1 MCGRYTL
8 YRSKHLAARYH
19 LADPSAAELLA
30 DINDRYNI
38 APSQD
43 APVITQADGQPHL
56 QLMRWGY
63 LPPWAKDPKDIFKY
77 KTFNARAEGIF
88 HKPMWKTAAR
98 LHRALIPSTG
108 FYEWQQQTDGKH
120 PFLIVPTAGQLPDDI
135 FSFAGLYGTWHD
147 AQGDEQQT
155 YSIITTAANSDM
167 QQIHDRMPVILSCD
181 EESLWLDPAI
191 DDQELLSQLLHP
203 YPDGQLAI
211 HEVSRDVNSS
221 HSDLAHFIEPLNS
234 K

>member
-8 YRSKHLAARYH
+8 YRSKHLTARYH
-19 LADPSAAELLA
+19 LADTSTAELLA
-30 DINDRYNI
+30 GINDRYNI
-38 APSQD
+38 APSQE
-43 APVITQADGQPHL
+43 AAVITQTDGQHHL

-77 KTFNARAEGIF
+77 KTFNTRAEGVF
-88 HKPMWKTAAR
+88 DKPTWKNAVCY
-98 LHRALIPSTG
+98 HRALIPSTG
-108 FYEWQQQTDGKH
+108 FYEWQQQADGKH
-120 PFLIVPTAGQLPDDI
+120 PFLIRPTAAQLPDSI
-135 FSFAGLYGTWHD
+135 FSFPGLYGTWHD
-147 AQGDEQQT
+147 TRGHEQQT
-155 YSIITTAANSDM
+155 YSIITTAANHDM
-167 QQIHDRMPVILSCD
+167 TPLHNRMPVILSRE

-191 DDQELLSQLLHP
+191 DDPELLRQLLHP

-221 HSDLAHFIEPLNS
+221 RSDLASFIEPLNS